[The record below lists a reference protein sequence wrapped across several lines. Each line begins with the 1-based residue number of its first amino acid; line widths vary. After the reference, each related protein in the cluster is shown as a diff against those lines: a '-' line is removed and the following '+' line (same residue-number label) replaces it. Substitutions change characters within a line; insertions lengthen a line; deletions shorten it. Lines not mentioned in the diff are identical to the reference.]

1 MPSRKTL
8 ALTAGYAALAA
19 VDTVLAGKSSK
30 AARRARFVVKPL
42 LMPAL
47 AAAFVEATPGRTDLM
62 RRSTLAAQAFSWG
75 GDVAL
80 LGKGDKAFLAG
91 VGSFFA
97 AHAAYITGFT
107 SARAAHRNDVDPGGL
122 KAAAV
127 IWTVTAPVMSL
138 AARRRNPELALPV
151 AGYGTILATMFAT
164 STTLDPAINPT
175 ARRNIKTG
183 TALFLASDAMIGIQ
197 DFLLKEKNPALES
210 AVMATYTAGQ
220 ALIAGGVAHR

>member
-47 AAAFVEATPGRTDLM
+47 AAAFVEATPGRTDLL
-62 RRSTLAAQAFSWG
+62 RRSTVAAQAFSWG

-97 AHAAYITGFT
+97 AHAAYITGFA
-107 SARAAHRNDVDPGGL
+107 SVRGHRGQVDPTGL
-122 KAAAV
+122 KAAAG
-127 IWTVTAPVMSL
+127 IWAVTAPTMGL
-138 AARRRNPELALPV
+138 AARRKNPDLGLPV

-164 STTLDPAINPT
+164 STVLDPTINPT
-175 ARRNIKTG
+175 ARRNIKAG
-183 TALFLASDAMIGIQ
+183 TALFLASDTLIGIQ
-197 DFLLKEKNPALES
+197 DFLLKEKSPALES

>member
-1 MPSRKTL
+1 MPSRRTL
-8 ALTAGYAALAA
+8 AATAGYAALAA

-30 AARRARFVVKPL
+30 AARRARFLVKPL

-47 AAAFVEATPGRTDLM
+47 ATAFIEATPDRTDTL

-97 AHAAYITGFT
+97 AHAAYITGFA
-107 SARAAHRNDVDPGGL
+107 SARADRDHIDPAGL
-122 KAAAV
+122 KAAAAMLV
-127 IWTVTAPVMSL
+127 TTAPVMGL
-138 AARRRNPELALPV
+138 AARRKNPDLALPV
-151 AGYGTILATMFAT
+151 LGYGTILAAMFAT
-164 STTLDPAINPT
+164 STTLDPSINPRAKRT
-175 ARRNIKTG
+175 IKAG
-183 TALFLASDAMIGIQ
+183 TTLFLVSDTLLGVQ
-197 DFLLKEKNPALES
+197 DFLHKEKNPVLES

>member
-1 MPSRKTL
+1 MPSRRTL
-8 ALTAGYAALAA
+8 AATAGYAALAA
-19 VDTVLAGKSSK
+19 VDTVLAAKSST
-30 AARRARFVVKPL
+30 AARRARYLVKPL

-47 AAAFVEATPGRTDLM
+47 ATAFVEATPGRTDAL

-75 GDVAL
+75 GDVAM

-97 AHAAYITGFT
+97 AHAAYITGFA
-107 SARAAHRNDVDPGGL
+107 SALADRDHIDPRGL
-122 KAAAV
+122 KAAGAMLV
-127 IWTVTAPVMSL
+127 TTAPLMGL
-138 AARRRNPELALPV
+138 AARRKNPDFALPIV
-151 AGYGTILATMFAT
+151 GYSAIIATMFAAST
-164 STTLDPAINPT
+164 ALDPSVSPQARRTITAGTTL
-175 ARRNIKTG
+175 
-183 TALFLASDAMIGIQ
+183 FLLSDTLLGVQ